1 MQLTYV
7 TPSLADKTLSVPNTT
22 LRSRVLGKPLIK
34 PFPSILPPQTV
45 LDCILDENWRE
56 NGILHILDVVTWK
69 GQDLADC
76 DTPFRYPVL
85 STSSTSSRHTDRFLT
100 GSGGA
105 TPASPN

>member
-1 MQLTYV
+1 MHMTHAPPNLT
-7 TPSLADKTLSVPNTT
+7 DETLSVPNTT

-76 DTPFRYPVL
+76 DTPFRYSASSIL
-85 STSSTSSRHTDRFLT
+85 SRQTDQFPT
-100 GSGGA
+100 GSGGV